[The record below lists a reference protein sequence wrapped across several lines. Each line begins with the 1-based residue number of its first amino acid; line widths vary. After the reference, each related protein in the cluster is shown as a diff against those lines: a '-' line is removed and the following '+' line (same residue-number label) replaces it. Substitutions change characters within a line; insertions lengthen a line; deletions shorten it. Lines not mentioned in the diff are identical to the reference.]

1 MKRDKKQPSF
11 INIGL
16 SSLMVVFLVLCL
28 VTFAILSLSS
38 AKSDYSLS
46 EKLATHR
53 TAYYEASDKAEQVLA
68 QIDALLANTYTGQDT
83 YFSDVKSAFEGF
95 QAEGISVTPEE
106 ANGELL
112 LSYEVPVD
120 QNQTLKV
127 QLNVQDPALSSAYY
141 EILSWKIESVT
152 QWEGDNKVN
161 LIPMDS

>member
-1 MKRDKKQPSF
+1 MKRNKNEPSF

-53 TAYYEASDKAEQVLA
+53 TAYYQASDTAEQTLA
-68 QIDALLANTYTGQDT
+68 QIDALLEKNYTGQET
-83 YFSDVKSAFEGF
+83 YFSDVKVAFDGY
-95 QAEGISVTPEE
+95 QAKDISITPEE
-106 ANGELL
+106 TDSELL

-120 QNQTLKV
+120 EKQTLKV
-127 QLNVQDPALSSAYY
+127 KLKVLDPSVSSQYY
-141 EILSWKIESVT
+141 EILSWQIESAT
-152 QWEGDNKVN
+152 QWEGDNKIN
-161 LIPMDS
+161 LIPME